1 VLTSREGLREHE
13 RPLQHLKNFILL
25 PSTSLDCFLPSLERQ
40 SHPLGRAG
48 DRPSQYSIVSNFQH
62 SQARIK
68 AAELDRT
75 ATERRAA
82 TAEREVVALRRQ
94 LEEAAA
100 DTEEAVQGALAE
112 AHEAFDA
119 EVGRLPVP
127 PRGACRLLR
136 ASVSSPLILVWHDR
150 TALKLNY
157 AEKVVCSVY
166 HCSS

>member
-1 VLTSREGLREHE
+1 MRGPSSTSRTLSFSQAPAWIASCLR
-13 RPLQHLKNFILL
+13 LNDDL
-25 PSTSLDCFLPSLERQ
+25 
-40 SHPLGRAG
+40 
-48 DRPSQYSIVSNFQH
+48 PSQYSIVSKFQH

-136 ASVSSPLILVWHDR
+136 ASVSGPLILVWHDR
-150 TALKLNY
+150 TAWKLNY
-157 AEKVVCSVY
+157 AEIVSEVFCSVY
-166 HCSS
+166 HRSSYHLEYICLYC